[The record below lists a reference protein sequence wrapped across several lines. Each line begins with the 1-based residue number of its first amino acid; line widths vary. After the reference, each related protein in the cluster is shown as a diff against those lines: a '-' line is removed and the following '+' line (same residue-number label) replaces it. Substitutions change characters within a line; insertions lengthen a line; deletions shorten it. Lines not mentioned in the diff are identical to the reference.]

1 MRKALAAAAAGVV
14 CMTILAGMLVSH
26 AYPLWVGQEIVLRV
40 VQPIDPRDLF
50 RGDYVILSYR
60 ISQLQLGDEPQPEV
74 TETDAPVEDAQ
85 PSDAA
90 APTDDLTRPPIVRV
104 IGDWLSALDEPGDR
118 YDTMQEMRDALRGKV
133 LYIQLEAHA
142 SEVSQVGAVYEAVS
156 VSDTPVDGA
165 MNLQARVRDVT
176 RGRWDRQAARWLDTT
191 APLVAL
197 NYGLEAMYVKEGSGL
212 AVEDAMRHAE
222 AMHAIV
228 ALAPNGKAR
237 LKNLLIDGKPVLKAA
252 E

>member
-14 CMTILAGMLVSH
+14 CMAILAGMLVSH

-40 VQPIDPRDLF
+40 VRPIDPRDLF

-60 ISQLQLGDEPQPEV
+60 ISQLRFGDEPHPAA
-74 TETDAPVEDAQ
+74 ETDASAEDAQ
-85 PSDAA
+85 PSDTAVAA
-90 APTDDLTRPPIVRV
+90 DDLTRPLIVRV
-104 IGDWLSALDEPGDR
+104 IGDWLPVSDEAADR
-118 YDTMQEMRDALRGKV
+118 YGTMRPMQEALRDQV

-156 VSDTPVDGA
+156 VSDKPVDGA
-165 MNLQARVRDVT
+165 MNLQARVRNVT
-176 RGRWDRQAARWLDTT
+176 RGRWDREADKWSDT
-191 APLVAL
+191 APVVTLS
-197 NYGLEAMYVKEGSGL
+197 YGLEAMYVKEGSGL
-212 AVEDAMRHAE
+212 AIEDAMRHAE
-222 AMHAIV
+222 AMHAVV